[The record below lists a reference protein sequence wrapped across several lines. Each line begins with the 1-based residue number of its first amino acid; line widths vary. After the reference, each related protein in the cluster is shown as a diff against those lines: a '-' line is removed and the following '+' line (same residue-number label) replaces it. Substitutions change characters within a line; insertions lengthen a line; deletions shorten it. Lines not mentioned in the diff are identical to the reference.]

1 MKVHFV
7 LFPLHRCFMDIC
19 HSPPVSLQWTAAPQ
33 RINTS
38 RSRPTMWVLP
48 TGLSDQQDFK
58 PWPSAKPCELVR
70 LASRAAHRKRR
81 GPLGERGEWEFKRC
95 DSLTWEPASS
105 PAVCPLCCY
114 AYVCSRGAMGPL
126 RRPAPVHPTTRPN
139 CPMEKRTHITGPSG
153 AGSGISSS
161 FGKSTLGRLCPSM
174 WGR

>member
-19 HSPPVSLQWTAAPQ
+19 HCLQWVSSGQRLPNESTHLALGPQ
-33 RINTS
+33 CECC
-38 RSRPTMWVLP
+38 P
-48 TGLSDQQDFK
+48 TGLSNSRILNHGHQ
-58 PWPSAKPCELVR
+58 PSPANWSNWHLEPPTARER
-70 LASRAAHRKRR
+70 
-81 GPLGERGEWEFKRC
+81 PLGEREWEFKRC
-95 DSLTWEPASS
+95 YSLTWEQPVAL
-105 PAVCPLCCY
+105 PVCPLCCY

-126 RRPAPVHPTTRPN
+126 RRPAPRLPTTRPN

-161 FGKSTLGRLCPSM
+161 FWKSTLGRMPSM